1 MNYKKIL
8 AGFALFFLAVFVGW
22 QVPRNFLKQEV
33 ISPKPRSTFIL
44 NTGQSVATYD
54 GILAATAYDAL
65 IEVSSRTAIP
75 VEKKQYDFGVFVE
88 KIGDYGNTK
97 EKAWIYY
104 VNGVS
109 GDVAADKKVI
119 KAGDVVEWRYEKP
132 LY

>member
-1 MNYKKIL
+1 MNYKKLFI
-8 AGFALFFLAVFVGW
+8 GFTLFFLAVFIGW
-22 QVPRNFLKQEV
+22 QVPRNSLKQEV
-33 ISPKPRSTFIL
+33 LSPKPHSTFIL
-44 NTGQSVATYD
+44 NTGQSIATYD
-54 GILAATAYDAL
+54 GILATTVYDAL
-65 IEVSSRTAIP
+65 VQVSSRAAIP

-109 GDVAADKKVI
+109 GDVAADKKSI
-119 KAGDVVEWRYEKP
+119 KNGDVVQWRYEKP

>member
-1 MNYKKIL
+1 MNYKKIFTGL
-8 AGFALFFLAVFVGW
+8 ILFFLAVFVGW
-22 QVPRNFLKQEV
+22 QVPRNSSKQEV

-44 NTGQSVATYD
+44 NTGRSVATYD
-54 GILAATAYDAL
+54 GVLATTAYDAL
-65 IEVSSRTAIP
+65 VEVSSRTAIP

-88 KIGDYGNTK
+88 KIGDLANTK

-109 GDVAADKKVI
+109 GDVAADKKSI
-119 KAGDVVEWRYEKP
+119 KNGDVVEWRYEKP